1 MKRKSVWIV
10 GFLLTAG
17 GGGWWLT
24 ARNGTDDIEYRFVG
38 ITRGDLES
46 TVTATGT
53 VQATETVEVGTQV
66 SGQISRIFIDFNDRV
81 TAGDLIALID
91 PTILQQEVR
100 SAEVNLARNQ
110 AELDQS
116 RRELERTV
124 ELHATQ
130 VVTDSELDLARYRF
144 ELADASFR
152 SAEINLERARRNLEY
167 SEIRAPISGVVVS
180 RNVEVGQT
188 VAASLSAPILFLL
201 AQDLAEMEILASVD
215 ESDIGQIREGQPV
228 RFTVQAYPERQF
240 RGTVQQV
247 RLQST
252 TQDNVVTY
260 SVVVSA
266 ENPSGALLPGMTATL
281 DIVLDREEDV
291 LRVSNTALRFR
302 PTEAMLEEFEQPRGP
317 DVGAD
322 SEGDGESP
330 FHLGPRGGGEPRTDP
345 RAGGFASGDMDPERI
360 ERIRARLRAAGGA
373 APGGGFPRR
382 PGGDG
387 APGTLWYLDENG
399 ELRMTR
405 VRTGLSD
412 GIQTSIRSGTLEIA
426 EGLQVIAS
434 VTSGEVTQG
443 GVNPFQPTSGGG
455 FRRFGGF

>member
-1 MKRKSVWIV
+1 MKRKSIWIV
-10 GFLLTAG
+10 GLLLTTVAA
-17 GGGWWLT
+17 GWWLA
-24 ARNGTDDIEYRFVG
+24 ARDGTDDIEYRFVE

-46 TVTATGT
+46 TVTATGV

-66 SGQISRIFIDFNDRV
+66 SGQVSQIFIDFNDQV

-180 RNVEVGQT
+180 RDVEVGQT

-215 ESDIGQIREGQPV
+215 ESDIGQIREGQSV
-228 RFTVQAYPERQF
+228 RFTVQAYPERAFQ
-240 RGTVQQV
+240 GTVQQV

-260 SVVVSA
+260 SVVVNA
-266 ENPSGALLPGMTATL
+266 ENPDGALLPGMTATL
-281 DIVLDREEDV
+281 DIVLDHEEDV

-302 PTEAMLEEFEQPRGP
+302 PTEAMLEDFERPQAS

-322 SEGDGESP
+322 SEGDGENP
-330 FHLGPRGGGEPRTDP
+330 FSFGPSGVGERRAGPRS
-345 RAGGFASGDMDPERI
+345 GGFASGEMDEETI
-360 ERIRARLRAAGGA
+360 ERIRARFRAEGGA
-373 APGGGFPRR
+373 APGGGLLGR

-387 APGTLWYLDENG
+387 GPGTLWYLDENG
-399 ELRMTR
+399 KLRVTR
-405 VRTGLSD
+405 VRTGLTD
-412 GIQTSIRSGTLEIA
+412 GIQTAIRLGPLEIV
-426 EGLQVIAS
+426 EGRQVIAA
-434 VTSGEVTQG
+434 VTTGEVPQDG
-443 GVNPFQPTSGGG
+443 ANPFGPPSGGG

>member
-1 MKRKSVWIV
+1 MKRTSIWI
-10 GFLLTAG
+10 GGLLLTTVAA
-17 GGGWWLT
+17 GWWLT
-24 ARNGTDDIEYRFVG
+24 GRDGTDDIEYRFVE
-38 ITRGDLES
+38 ISRGDLES
-46 TVTATGT
+46 TVTATGA
-53 VQATETVEVGTQV
+53 VQATETLEVGTQV
-66 SGQISRIFIDFNDRV
+66 SGQISRIFIDFNDQV

-116 RRELERTV
+116 QRELERTV

-144 ELADASFR
+144 ELADTSFR

-180 RNVEVGQT
+180 RDVEVGQT

-215 ESDIGQIREGQPV
+215 ESDIGKIREGQPV

-240 RGTVQQV
+240 QGTVQQV

-266 ENPSGALLPGMTATL
+266 ENPDGALLPGMTATL

-302 PTEAMLEEFEQPRGP
+302 PTDAMLEDFERPQAP

-322 SEGDGESP
+322 SEGEGENP
-330 FHLGPRGGGEPRTDP
+330 FSLGPRGDGERRTGP
-345 RAGGFASGDMDPERI
+345 RAGGFVPGEMDEETI
-360 ERIRARLRAAGGA
+360 ERIRARFQAEGGT
-373 APGGGFPRR
+373 APVGRFPGRL
-382 PGGDG
+382 GGDG
-387 APGTLWYLDENG
+387 GPDTLWYLAENG

-412 GIQTSIRSGTLEIA
+412 GIQTAIRSGTLGIA

-434 VTSGEVTQG
+434 VTSGGVSQD

>member
-1 MKRKSVWIV
+1 MRRTSIWIV
-10 GFLLTAG
+10 GLLLATVAG
-17 GGGWWLT
+17 VWWLT
-24 ARNGTDDIEYRFVG
+24 ARDGTDDIVYRLVE

-46 TVTATGT
+46 TVTATGA

-188 VAASLSAPILFLL
+188 VAASLSAPILFLI

-215 ESDIGQIREGQPV
+215 ESDIGQIREGLPV

-240 RGTVQQV
+240 QGTVRQV

-252 TQDNVVTY
+252 MQDNVVTY

-266 ENPSGALLPGMTATL
+266 ENPNGALLPGMTATL

-302 PTEAMLEEFEQPRGP
+302 PTEAMLEDFEQPQAP
-317 DVGAD
+317 DVGAN
-322 SEGDGESP
+322 SEGTSENP
-330 FHLGPRGGGEPRTDP
+330 FPLGPRGSEGRRTGP
-345 RAGGFASGDMDPERI
+345 RAGGFASGEMDPETI
-360 ERIRARLRAAGGA
+360 ERIRARIRAEGGA
-373 APGGGFPRR
+373 APGRGFPGRL
-382 PGGDG
+382 GGDG
-387 APGTLWYLDENG
+387 GPGTLWYLDENG

-405 VRTGLSD
+405 IRTGLSD
-412 GIQTSIRSGTLEIA
+412 GIQTAIRWSASEVA

-434 VTSGEVTQG
+434 VTSGEVPQD

>member
-1 MKRKSVWIV
+1 MRRTSIWIV
-10 GFLLTAG
+10 GLLLATVA
-17 GGGWWLT
+17 GGWWLT
-24 ARNGTDDIEYRFVG
+24 ARDGTDDIVYRLVE

-46 TVTATGT
+46 TVTATGA

-215 ESDIGQIREGQPV
+215 ESDIGQIREGLPV

-240 RGTVQQV
+240 QGTVRQV

-252 TQDNVVTY
+252 MQDNVVTY

-266 ENPSGALLPGMTATL
+266 ENPDGALLPGMTATL
-281 DIVLDREEDV
+281 DIVLDRAEDV

-302 PTEAMLEEFEQPRGP
+302 PTEAMLEDFEQPQAP
-317 DVGAD
+317 DVGAN
-322 SEGDGESP
+322 SEGDSENP
-330 FHLGPRGGGEPRTDP
+330 FPLGPRGGGERRTGP
-345 RAGGFASGDMDPERI
+345 RAGGFASGEMDPETI
-360 ERIRARLRAAGGA
+360 ERIRARIRADGGGA
-373 APGGGFPRR
+373 PGRGSPGR

-387 APGTLWYLDENG
+387 GPGTLWYLDENG
-399 ELRMTR
+399 ELRMAR
-405 VRTGLSD
+405 IRTGLSD
-412 GIQTSIRSGTLEIA
+412 GIQTAIRSSALEVA

-434 VTSGEVTQG
+434 VTSGEVPQD

>member
-1 MKRKSVWIV
+1 MRRKSIWIV
-10 GFLLTAG
+10 GLLLTG
-17 GGGWWLT
+17 VGGGWWLT
-24 ARNGTDDIEYRFVG
+24 ARGGSDHIEYRFVE

-46 TVTATGT
+46 TVTATGA
-53 VQATETVEVGTQV
+53 VQAMEMVEVGTQV
-66 SGQISRIFIDFNDRV
+66 SGQISQIFIDFNDRV

-180 RNVEVGQT
+180 RDVEVGQT

-215 ESDIGQIREGQPV
+215 ESDIGHIHEGQPV

-240 RGTVQQV
+240 QGTVQQV

-260 SVVVSA
+260 SVVVNA
-266 ENPSGALLPGMTATL
+266 ENPDGALLPGMTATL

-302 PTEAMLEEFEQPRGP
+302 PTEAMLEDFERLQASE
-317 DVGAD
+317 VGAD
-322 SEGDGESP
+322 DEGDSENPFPIGPRGDGERRA
-330 FHLGPRGGGEPRTDP
+330 GP
-345 RAGGFASGDMDPERI
+345 RAGGFASGGMDDETI
-360 ERIRARLRAAGGA
+360 ERIRARFRAEGGA
-373 APGGGFPRR
+373 APVGGILGRPDGGG
-382 PGGDG
+382 G
-387 APGTLWYLDENG
+387 PGTLWYLDENG
-399 ELRMTR
+399 ELRVTR
-405 VRTGLSD
+405 VRTGLTD
-412 GIQTSIRSGTLEIA
+412 GIQTAIRLGPPEIA
-426 EGLQVIAS
+426 EGRQVIAA
-434 VTSGEVTQG
+434 VTAGEVPQDG
-443 GVNPFQPTSGGG
+443 ANPFGPPTGGG